1 MPLQV
6 SVEGGRLAKPQ
17 PTEPALVALPLRLV
31 HLHVLLDVVG
41 ARKASLTQAAGIRSL
56 TAVYAN
62 VTPQLGGRAIRLAAH
77 EAAVRWIAPI
87 VSFYM
92 SIHIL
97 SRFKL
102 LATVT
107 THVLGDY
114 LNSILGVC
122 RSNLRGSIH
131 LVSQLDAY
139 HSQCLITFNLVSFS
153 LHLL

>member
-1 MPLQV
+1 MG
-6 SVEGGRLAKPQ
+6 VESGRLAKAQ
-17 PTEPALVALPLRLV
+17 STEPALVPLPLRLV
-31 HLHVLLDVVG
+31 YLHVLLDVVG

-87 VSFYM
+87 MGFDVR
-92 SIHIL
+92 IHIL

-122 RSNLRGSIH
+122 GSNLRGSVH

-139 HSQCLITFNLVSFS
+139 HSQCIYVFFADTTCHS
-153 LHLL
+153 